1 MSGILNEFVTPCP
14 SRSRSSGFGEN
25 SSSEWD
31 SLLNGDLSYDP
42 TGQVEY
48 TTKVG
53 PPTLTGA
60 RPRRAHRTGSAFH
73 ILEDV
78 VEKPAAPPEK
88 RRRPVTKL
96 PSDRKT
102 SLLAQ
107 PAQRFRP
114 KVNVAPSPPSRLV
127 KQEIET
133 RPGPRLGIET
143 VEKTSPIPRLS
154 DRGLR
159 QARNEEGLKKNLRR
173 NTVYIPPDDA
183 TVASVFMGLFSP
195 LKKLQGEDMPHIA
208 EDTQVNTLEARIAKR
223 QARKS
228 LAVSARKAPLQ
239 LSVKIAQEVATRVD
253 VAGKNGGKENI
264 PPGTF
269 DDTGKKSVVNSL
281 PPSKPK
287 RVSTVPTAKPVRRNT
302 ANQAPKPK
310 TVEPVAVSQKKEQAK
325 RGVLG
330 EKQHNARPQPSRVIP
345 EKGVLHEPKV
355 SFKAS
360 ASLNARASAL
370 SDRLGYS
377 TNRSSIIG
385 NISKLKHEFPMLT
398 DNISKPALYEDHW
411 LSHQE
416 TVITQLVNALFECTN
431 GDLTTY
437 DPSALRLE
445 LLDLYHADYF
455 TQLYTRLQASLSC
468 GNLSIP
474 KDAFAR
480 NSRLRHDLG
489 LRRKY
494 LDIWV
499 QSYDLR
505 ALTAAL
511 ETVVGRKITS
521 DAGLFEPGA
530 GVFPQARAKRQKTII
545 RKVEGFLEAFLLRND
560 DIDLSVSG
568 TKSVPE
574 EVQARAYRRT
584 VLRSIILV
592 VLMDKGRQ
600 SPGTGFPRRL
610 FVASS
615 PLRSS
620 IEVLQALTRVLL
632 PFCGDIMKTLSH
644 LDCHLSYKQHQ
655 LQEYNYRMDNIAVD
669 LRDGIQLTRVVEVLF
684 FTSEHVRPDV
694 EDQTEITLSTGE
706 ALSLL
711 GNERDLP
718 LSKHLKYPCTSRA
731 AKVYNVRIALSA
743 LSSVRGSGTIV
754 QDLRAE
760 DIVDGFREKTIALL
774 WALVS
779 KWGLAGLVD
788 WDDVRNEI
796 ARLKKKEISQLGHE
810 NVQNE
815 SLCVDDSVV
824 GDEHAHLLQ
833 QWVSI
838 LATLKGLSISN
849 MTTSFADGKIYESI
863 VDEYE
868 PYITG
873 NQESQE
879 TTMQPGPSLE
889 GRLRLLGCSSQFAHL
904 VSPNTT
910 SSHILDRDFTLGVLA
925 FLCSRLLSASKRAR
939 AAMVLQRAWRARL
952 AIQNDLRRTVAK
964 SLAAHCAAVVQTRDE
979 ILWAKGVITR
989 YWRQHKARQQQK
1001 VKGTPIFRKFDQ
1013 PYVKTAG
1020 RRL

>member
-1 MSGILNEFVTPCP
+1 ML
-14 SRSRSSGFGEN
+14 
-25 SSSEWD
+25 D
-31 SLLNGDLSYDP
+31 GDLSYEP

-48 TTKVG
+48 TTEVG
-53 PPTLTGA
+53 HPTLTGV
-60 RPRRAHRTGSAFH
+60 RPRRANRTGSAFQ

-78 VEKPAAPPEK
+78 VEKPAALTEK
-88 RRRPVTKL
+88 RRRPNAVTKL
-96 PSDRKT
+96 PSDRKS

-114 KVNVAPSPPSRLV
+114 KVNFAPSSPSRHV
-127 KQEIET
+127 EQESET
-133 RPGPRLGIET
+133 QPKPRLGTRT

-154 DRGLR
+154 VRGLH
-159 QARNEEGLKKNLRR
+159 QTGNEEGLKKNLRR
-173 NTVYIPPDDA
+173 NTVYIPPDDT

-195 LKKLQGEDMPHIA
+195 LKKLQGEDMPHIF

-239 LSVKIAQEVATRVD
+239 PCVKIAQEAAARVD

-269 DDTGKKSVVNSL
+269 DEIEKTSILKSL

-287 RVSTVPTAKPVRRNT
+287 RVSTVSTANPVRRNT
-302 ANQAPKPK
+302 ANQALKSK
-310 TVEPVAVSQKKEQAK
+310 TAEPVALSQKEKEAK

-330 EKQHNARPQPSRVIP
+330 EKQRNARSQPSRVIP
-345 EKGVLHEPKV
+345 EKSILREPKAP
-355 SFKAS
+355 FKAS

-370 SDRLGYS
+370 SDRFGRS
-377 TNRSSIIG
+377 KNRSSRIG
-385 NISKLKHEFPMLT
+385 NISKLKELNHDYPMLT
-398 DNISKPALYEDHW
+398 DNISKPALYEENW

-416 TVITQLVNALFECTN
+416 TVITQLVNALFECIN
-431 GDLTTY
+431 GDMSSY

-445 LLDLYHADYF
+445 LLDLYHTDYF

-474 KDAFAR
+474 KDVFGH

-521 DAGLFEPGA
+521 DTNLFESGTGA
-530 GVFPQARAKRQKTII
+530 SPEASAKRQKTMI
-545 RKVEGFLEAFLLRND
+545 RKVEDFLEAFLLRND
-560 DIDLSVSG
+560 DIDLPLPR
-568 TKSVPE
+568 TKSLPE
-574 EVQARAYRRT
+574 EVQAKAYRRT
-584 VLRSIILV
+584 VLRSIVLV

-600 SPGTGFPRRL
+600 SLRNSLPRRL

-620 IEVLQALTRVLL
+620 VEVLQALARVLL
-632 PFCGDIMKTLSH
+632 PSCGDIVKSLSH
-644 LDCHLSYKQHQ
+644 LGCHLSYKQHR
-655 LQEYNYRMDNIAVD
+655 LQEYNYQMENIAVD
-669 LRDGIQLTRVVEVLF
+669 LRDGIRLTRMVEVLF
-684 FTSEHVRPDV
+684 FTSEHAQPDV
-694 EDQTEITLSTGE
+694 EDQTEVTLSTGE

-711 GNERDLP
+711 GDERDLP
-718 LSKHLKYPCTSRA
+718 LSKHLKYPCISRA
-731 AKVYNVRIALSA
+731 AKVYNVQIALSA

-754 QDLRAE
+754 QGLRAE
-760 DIVDGFREKTIALL
+760 DIVDGYREKTIALL

-788 WDDVRNEI
+788 WNDVRNEI
-796 ARLKKKEISQLGHE
+796 ARLKHKGITQLSHE
-810 NVQNE
+810 NIQGKT
-815 SLCVDDSVV
+815 LYIDHSVI
-824 GDEHAHLLQ
+824 GDEHARLLQ
-833 QWVSI
+833 QWASI

-849 MTTSFADGKIYESI
+849 LTTSFADGKIYESI

-879 TTMQPGPSLE
+879 TTMQPSPSLE
-889 GRLRLLGCSSQFAHL
+889 VRLQLLGCSSQFGKY
-904 VSPNTT
+904 P
-910 SSHILDRDFTLGVLA
+910 
-925 FLCSRLLSASKRAR
+925 
-939 AAMVLQRAWRARL
+939 
-952 AIQNDLRRTVAK
+952 AI
-964 SLAAHCAAVVQTRDE
+964 
-979 ILWAKGVITR
+979 
-989 YWRQHKARQQQK
+989 
-1001 VKGTPIFRKFDQ
+1001 
-1013 PYVKTAG
+1013 
-1020 RRL
+1020 

>member
-1 MSGILNEFVTPCP
+1 MSGILNEAVTPCP

-25 SSSEWD
+25 SGSEWD
-31 SLLNGDLSYDP
+31 SMLEGDLSYEP

-48 TTKVG
+48 TTEVG
-53 PPTLTGA
+53 PPTLTGV
-60 RPRRAHRTGSAFH
+60 RPRRANRTGSAFQ

-78 VEKPAAPPEK
+78 VEKPAAPAEK
-88 RRRPVTKL
+88 RRRPNAVTKL
-96 PSDRKT
+96 PSDRKS

-114 KVNVAPSPPSRLV
+114 KVNVAPSSPSRLV
-127 KQEIET
+127 EQESET
-133 RPGPRLGIET
+133 RPKPRLGTRT
-143 VEKTSPIPRLS
+143 VEKTSPIPRS
-154 DRGLR
+154 SARGLR
-159 QARNEEGLKKNLRR
+159 QTGNEEGLKKNLRR
-173 NTVYIPPDDA
+173 NTVYIPPDDT

-195 LKKLQGEDMPHIA
+195 LKKLQGEDMPHIF

-239 LSVKIAQEVATRVD
+239 PSVKIAQEAAARVD

-269 DDTGKKSVVNSL
+269 IDTEKTSIVKSL

-287 RVSTVPTAKPVRRNT
+287 RVSTVSTAKPVRRNT
-302 ANQAPKPK
+302 ANQALKSK
-310 TVEPVAVSQKKEQAK
+310 TAEPVALSQKEKEAK

-330 EKQHNARPQPSRVIP
+330 EKQHNARTQLSRVIP
-345 EKGVLHEPKV
+345 EESIRPKPKAP
-355 SFKAS
+355 FKAS

-370 SDRLGYS
+370 SDRFGHS
-377 TNRSSIIG
+377 TNRSSRIG
-385 NISKLKHEFPMLT
+385 NISKLKELNHDYPMLT
-398 DNISKPALYEDHW
+398 DNISKPALYEENW

-416 TVITQLVNALFECTN
+416 TVITQLVNALFECIN
-431 GDLTTY
+431 GDLTTCES
-437 DPSALRLE
+437 SALRLE
-445 LLDLYHADYF
+445 LLDLYHTDYF

-474 KDAFAR
+474 KDAFGR

-521 DAGLFEPGA
+521 DTNLFESGTEVSPEA
-530 GVFPQARAKRQKTII
+530 SAKRQKTMI

-560 DIDLSVSG
+560 DIDLSLPG
-568 TKSVPE
+568 TKSLPE
-574 EVQARAYRRT
+574 EVQAKAYRRT

-600 SPGTGFPRRL
+600 SLRNSLPHRL

-620 IEVLQALTRVLL
+620 VEVLQALARVLL
-632 PFCGDIMKTLSH
+632 PSCGDIVKSISH
-644 LDCHLSYKQHQ
+644 LGCHLSYKQHQ
-655 LQEYNYRMDNIAVD
+655 LQEYNYQMDNIAVD
-669 LRDGIQLTRVVEVLF
+669 LRDGIRLTRIVEVLF
-684 FTSEHVRPDV
+684 FTSEHAQPDV
-694 EDQTEITLSTGE
+694 EDQTEVTLSTGE

-711 GNERDLP
+711 GDERDLP
-718 LSKHLKYPCTSRA
+718 LSKHLKYPCISRA
-731 AKVYNVRIALSA
+731 AKVYNVQIALSA
-743 LSSVRGSGTIV
+743 LRSVRGSGTMV
-754 QDLRAE
+754 QALRAE
-760 DIVDGFREKTIALL
+760 DIVDGYREKTIALL

-796 ARLKKKEISQLGHE
+796 ARLKQKMITQLGHE
-810 NVQNE
+810 DVQDE
-815 SLCVDDSVV
+815 TLCIDDSVV
-824 GDEHAHLLQ
+824 GDEHARLLQ
-833 QWVSI
+833 QWALI
-838 LATLKGLSISN
+838 LATLKGLPISN
-849 MTTSFADGKIYESI
+849 LTTSFADGKIYESI

-873 NQESQE
+873 NQESLE
-879 TTMQPGPSLE
+879 TTMRPGPSLE
-889 GRLRLLGCSSQFAHL
+889 ARLRLLGCSSQFGMYPAIGDIFQSEKVLINHEQLISSPLIQHL
-904 VSPNTT
+904 HT
-910 SSHILDRDFTLGVLA
+910 SST
-925 FLCSRLLSASKRAR
+925 
-939 AAMVLQRAWRARL
+939 
-952 AIQNDLRRTVAK
+952 AISPLV
-964 SLAAHCAAVVQTRDE
+964 H
-979 ILWAKGVITR
+979 
-989 YWRQHKARQQQK
+989 
-1001 VKGTPIFRKFDQ
+1001 
-1013 PYVKTAG
+1013 
-1020 RRL
+1020 